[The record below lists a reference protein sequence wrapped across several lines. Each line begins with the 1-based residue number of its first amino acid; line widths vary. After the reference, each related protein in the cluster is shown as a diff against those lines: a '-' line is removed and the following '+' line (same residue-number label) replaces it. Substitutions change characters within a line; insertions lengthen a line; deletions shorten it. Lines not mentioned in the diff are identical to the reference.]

1 MTRFILLTLMGLISG
16 CIGVP
21 DGVSVIDNFDIN
33 RYLGQW
39 YEIARL
45 DHSFERGLVRV
56 KAEYQ
61 LREDGGISVIN
72 SGFNQS
78 SGEHKTAIGKAF
90 FTGASNRGSLKVSFF
105 GPFYGGYNI
114 IELDSDYQY
123 AMIAGPNRDYL
134 WILSRTPTLPEP
146 TLNNLVC
153 KAKQLGFATETLI
166 FTKQ

>member
-1 MTRFILLTLMGLISG
+1 MTRFILLALIGLISG
-16 CIGVP
+16 CTGVP
-21 DGVSVIDNFDIN
+21 DGVTVIDNFDIN

-56 KAEYQ
+56 KAEYR
-61 LREDGGISVIN
+61 LREDGGISVVN
-72 SGFNQS
+72 SGFDQS
-78 SGEHKTAIGKAF
+78 SGKRKTATGKAF

-114 IELDSDYQY
+114 MDLDSNYQY

-134 WILSRTPTLPEP
+134 WILSRTPTLPAS
-146 TLNNLVC
+146 TLNKLVG

-166 FTKQ
+166 FTQQ